1 MSPRHAKLAATMAT
15 PQDPGKRRKQ
25 KIRRTKRLAE
35 WRLGQVASA
44 AADPAA
50 TKAKPSSS

>member
-1 MSPRHAKLAATMAT
+1 MSLRHAKLAAPMAT

-25 KIRRTKRLAE
+25 KIRRTKRLTE
-35 WRLGQVASA
+35 WRLGQAASA

-50 TKAKPSSS
+50 TKAKPSPS